1 MKSKSELAIADLEA
15 VVQIGLDL
23 LLQSSDNLTIQV
35 STLLHAHKDA
45 LVAIQF
51 LQQQQQ
57 QHTSFFLLSNK
68 KHFAAW
74 ISLISSKFPAP
85 LEFQNGFFHVPEFLN
100 QEWNFF
106 EFQNLIKNEFFGVLE
121 HDKECFFSEF
131 QDLITSEIF

>member
-1 MKSKSELAIADLEA
+1 VKSKSELAIADLEA

-85 LEFQNGFFHVPEFLN
+85 LEFQNGFFQVPEFLN

-121 HDKECFFSEF
+121 HDKECFFF
-131 QDLITSEIF
+131 QVPGLDHK

>member
-35 STLLHAHKDA
+35 STLLHARKDA

-57 QHTSFFLLSNK
+57 QHTSFFLLSKK

-74 ISLISSKFPAP
+74 VSLISSKFPAP

-100 QEWNFF
+100 QE
-106 EFQNLIKNEFFGVLE
+106 
-121 HDKECFFSEF
+121 
-131 QDLITSEIF
+131 

>member
-1 MKSKSELAIADLEA
+1 VKSKSELAIADLEA

-23 LLQSSDNLTIQV
+23 VLQSSDNLTIQV
-35 STLLHAHKDA
+35 STLLHARKHA

-57 QHTSFFLLSNK
+57 KHHHQQQHTSFFLLSNT

-85 LEFQNGFFHVPEFLN
+85 LEFQNGFFQVPRISQF
-100 QEWNFF
+100 
-106 EFQNLIKNEFFGVLE
+106 KNEFFGVLE
-121 HDKECFFSEF
+121 YDKEWLFFKF
-131 QDLITSEIF
+131 QNLITSEIF